1 MKIYAE
7 NKMKVNL
14 NVVACRI
21 CITRDGNKRDGNIL
35 DDLAEGDLLYY
46 HNHLQVLYSPY
57 NIDSARFSNTCKMQ
71 LNNKL
76 YFIAGIIFIANVL
89 FYMNF
94 PPVRTAMAK

>member
-46 HNHLQVLYSPY
+46 HNHLQVLYKPCP
-57 NIDSARFSNTCKMQ
+57 F
-71 LNNKL
+71 
-76 YFIAGIIFIANVL
+76 F
-89 FYMNF
+89 
-94 PPVRTAMAK
+94 

>member
-46 HNHLQVLYSPY
+46 HNHLQVLYKLCPF
-57 NIDSARFSNTCKMQ
+57 FSTCKMQ

-76 YFIAGIIFIANVL
+76 YFVAGIVFIANVL